1 MVFGPGD
8 TFFRGGLIS
17 KLKRLELLGSGFSGT
32 THVDTSFEAKVAL
45 LKQSFPC
52 WTVQDDAVSKQL
64 SDRNVI
70 FDRFTIFLV
79 VLVERNLHD
88 SGMSHATTASPK
100 PFFRAPWR
108 VDHAVIGKG
117 NTGRIMPVD
126 IPAHARAAHKGLL
139 QTSQI
144 LKMMNRPSCPPDDPI
159 GQETEM
165 N

>member
-79 VLVERNLHD
+79 LLVERNVHD
-88 SGMSHATTASPK
+88 SKSMIVYNGMQLEENHTVDNIITAFNK
-100 PFFRAPWR
+100 
-108 VDHAVIGKG
+108 H
-117 NTGRIMPVD
+117 
-126 IPAHARAAHKGLL
+126 
-139 QTSQI
+139 
-144 LKMMNRPSCPPDDPI
+144 LKTYKRYVFDKFNSFHLSL
-159 GQETEM
+159 
-165 N
+165 